1 MKSKFKKVLKSILPL
16 FMVIALSLSGSV
28 ALLAASTQKITNTF
42 EGMYT
47 GVELIEPSWDPS
59 ADNVYFAN
67 ETFAKDPQV
76 YNSGNKEAY
85 VYLSVFVPYVSS
97 GVYDF
102 KGVYDAA
109 PNRIAAFKYSK
120 NDSWQYLYSD
130 YYDYSTTITYK
141 GQEIEGYIEFYAYYK
156 PIASGETT
164 EPLFNA
170 MTFINYDV
178 DEEYR
183 LEEEEALG
191 NGNGSDIIGEEL
203 PVIIQPYAVTTDVNE
218 KMKEFADSKIAEGE
232 YWNYGPMMAWTYLVE
247 QLEPEYA
254 DEIVQPKFL
263 SLSDLGV
270 GTIKVRLYSC
280 EGETIAEIKVKTRS
294 FDRLNYEAFNSILT
308 HFSAL
313 EENKEKTIPLFDSEE
328 EFLNAVRGNYILEKG
343 FVDVIPGDSVTI
355 NCTLKDIRASVN
367 VSFYANGELQTTGII
382 YFNEGDSITNE
393 ILQQRILDEYGYNV
407 EFADQEIN
415 ETAVK
420 GAEYYINVN
429 IVDSGETT

>member
-1 MKSKFKKVLKSILPL
+1 
-16 FMVIALSLSGSV
+16 
-28 ALLAASTQKITNTF
+28 
-42 EGMYT
+42 
-47 GVELIEPSWDPS
+47 
-59 ADNVYFAN
+59 
-67 ETFAKDPQV
+67 
-76 YNSGNKEAY
+76 
-85 VYLSVFVPYVSS
+85 
-97 GVYDF
+97 
-102 KGVYDAA
+102 
-109 PNRIAAFKYSK
+109 
-120 NDSWQYLYSD
+120 
-130 YYDYSTTITYK
+130 
-141 GQEIEGYIEFYAYYK
+141 
-156 PIASGETT
+156 
-164 EPLFNA
+164 
-170 MTFINYDV
+170 
-178 DEEYR
+178 
-183 LEEEEALG
+183 
-191 NGNGSDIIGEEL
+191 
-203 PVIIQPYAVTTDVNE
+203 
-218 KMKEFADSKIAEGE
+218 MKEFADSKIAEGE

-367 VSFYANGELQTTGII
+367 VGFYANGELQTTGII

>member
-97 GVYDF
+97 GFYDF

-109 PNRIAAFKYSK
+109 PNRTAAFRYSE
-120 NDSWQYLYSD
+120 NDSWQFLYSD
-130 YYDYSTTITYK
+130 YYDSSTTVTYK
-141 GQEIEGYIEFYAYYK
+141 GKEIKGYMEFYAYYK

-164 EPLFNA
+164 EPLFNT

-218 KMKEFADSKIAEGE
+218 KMKEFADSKMAEGE
-232 YWNYGPMMAWTYLVE
+232 YWNYGPMMAWTYLIE

-254 DEIVQPKFL
+254 DEIIPPQFL
-263 SLSDLGV
+263 SLKDLGV
-270 GTIKVRLYSC
+270 GTIKTRIYSS
-280 EGETIAEIKVKTRS
+280 EGEAIAEIKVKTRS
-294 FDRLNYEAFNSILT
+294 FDRLNYEAFNSILA

-313 EENKEKTIPLFDSEE
+313 EENEGKTIPLFDGEE
-328 EFLNAVRGNYILEKG
+328 EFFNAIQGSRVTKKG
-343 FVDVIPGDSVTI
+343 FVLVFPDDTETI
-355 NCTLKDIRASVN
+355 GCILKEIRASVN
-367 VSFYANGELQTTGII
+367 VGFYANGELQTTGII

-429 IVDSGETT
+429 IVASGETT